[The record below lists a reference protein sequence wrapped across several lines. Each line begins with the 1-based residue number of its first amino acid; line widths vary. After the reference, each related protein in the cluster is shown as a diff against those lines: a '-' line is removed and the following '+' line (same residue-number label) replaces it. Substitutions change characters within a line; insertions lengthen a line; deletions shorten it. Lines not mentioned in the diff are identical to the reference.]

1 MIENRMNC
9 WKSKLFNTTRQS
21 ASKPQTLLWKV
32 QRLMGLA
39 SVLCNTMIAS
49 DTVTFNVGDD
59 IVRTIGKPLEQCNV
73 MYPLVSVKQAVKG
86 SNSVQFS
93 DWTKLTSANVT
104 AATQATATTAVAITS
119 AARTATISEHVIEA
133 DVSDLVLMGSGDG
146 IDSNAGPALGNA
158 VAARLDDD
166 LVELGKSFSQTV
178 AGAGSSLG
186 LSDIFNSMRLLRAA
200 GAPMPY
206 SLVLS
211 PKQVWGGKGIIS
223 LLHNASSATTDQS
236 KPVGIMGAKG
246 EEAFQT
252 GYVGSIA
259 GFNVYWSD
267 QIDENVGSGGDAAGF
282 AMSKGA
288 IGLGVGAEGLFR
300 IRSERNEAAR
310 YTAYVAVGFWGE
322 VEIKDTYGVY
332 ILSDVS

>member
-1 MIENRMNC
+1 MA
-9 WKSKLFNTTRQS
+9 LTNTST
-21 ASKPQTLLWKV
+21 AAG
-32 QRLMGLA
+32 GL
-39 SVLCNTMIAS
+39 
-49 DTVTFNVGDD
+49 GK
-59 IVRTIGKPLEQCNV
+59 TIGDAVIAFNHVNV
-73 MYPLVSVKQAVKG
+73 MYPLVTVKQAARG

-93 DWTKLTSANVT
+93 DWTKLTSSNVT

-133 DVSDLVLMGSGDG
+133 DVSDLVLMGSGDNV
-146 IDSNAGPALGNA
+146 DSNAGPALGNA
-158 VAARLDDD
+158 VAAKLDAD
-166 LVELGKSFSQTV
+166 LTALGTAFSQTEC
-178 AGAGSSLG
+178 GAGTSLA
-186 LSDIFNSMRLLRAA
+186 LSHIFGSMRQLRAA

-206 SLVLS
+206 SLILS
-211 PKQVWGGKGIIS
+211 PKQIWGSKGIIS
-223 LLHNASSATTDQS
+223 LLHDDAVTGSNS
-236 KPVGIMGAKG
+236 KPMSLMGSKG

-252 GYVGSIA
+252 GYVGTMA
-259 GFNVYWSD
+259 GFNIYWSD
-267 QIDENVGSGGDAAGF
+267 QINEDVGSGGDAAGF

-322 VEIKDTYGVY
+322 IEIKDTYGVY

>member
-1 MIENRMNC
+1 MA
-9 WKSKLFNTTRQS
+9 LTNTTT
-21 ASKPQTLLWKV
+21 AAGGLGKTL
-32 QRLMGLA
+32 GDA
-39 SVLCNTMIAS
+39 TIA
-49 DTVTFNVGDD
+49 FNHV
-59 IVRTIGKPLEQCNV
+59 NV
-73 MYPLVSVKQAVKG
+73 CYPLVSVKQAAKG

-133 DVSDLVLMGSGDG
+133 DVSDLVLMGSGDNV
-146 IDSNAGPALGNA
+146 DSNAGPALGNA
-158 VAARLDDD
+158 VSARLDDD
-166 LVELGKSFSQTV
+166 LVELGKSFSQTEC
-178 AGAGSSLG
+178 GAGTSLA
-186 LSDIFNSMRLLRAA
+186 LSHIFGSIRQMKSA
-200 GAPMPY
+200 GSPAPY

-211 PKQVWGGKGIIS
+211 PKQIWGSKGIIS
-223 LLHNASSATTDQS
+223 LLHNSAIDTAGSSTTDTATAR
-236 KPVGIMGAKG
+236 PIGMMGSKG

-310 YTAYVAVGFWGE
+310 YTAYVAVGFWGQI
-322 VEIKDTYGVY
+322 EIKDAYGVY